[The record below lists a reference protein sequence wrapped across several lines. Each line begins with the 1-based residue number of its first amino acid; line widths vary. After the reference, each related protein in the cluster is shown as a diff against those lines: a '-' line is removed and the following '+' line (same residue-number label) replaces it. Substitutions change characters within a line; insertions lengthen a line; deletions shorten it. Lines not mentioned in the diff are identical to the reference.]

1 MINKEEIK
9 QLPNFLVV
17 GVMKGGTSAAAVNL
31 PVHPDIWMVSAHS
44 KMEVTTTYRYD
55 LDNTAGGLGG
65 FHKEMDFWNYK
76 DNFNKGLD
84 FYSSFFN
91 TKAKAIGESSPNYFH
106 LEEKHHTGCLPR
118 MMKNIPDVKIII
130 LLRDP
135 ITRAF
140 SHWNMIQQ
148 TKPVW
153 AKDKLGKT
161 FNECTEGKP
170 KYNSL
175 LNRSKYFT
183 NLIKFK
189 GVFKNVHVALQE
201 SIMLDPVT
209 EYDKM
214 FKFLGVRPLGEA
226 INYNLEVHSYNYDT
240 EIDSKSLNWLKKFF
254 KNDVDNVKTLLP
266 ELDYSLWNEY

>member
-1 MINKEEIK
+1 
-9 QLPNFLVV
+9 
-17 GVMKGGTSAAAVNL
+17 
-31 PVHPDIWMVSAHS
+31 
-44 KMEVTTTYRYD
+44 
-55 LDNTAGGLGG
+55 
-65 FHKEMDFWNYK
+65 
-76 DNFNKGLD
+76 
-84 FYSSFFN
+84 
-91 TKAKAIGESSPNYFH
+91 
-106 LEEKHHTGCLPR
+106 
-118 MMKNIPDVKIII
+118 MKNIPDVKIII

-148 TKPVW
+148 TNPAW
-153 AKDKLGKT
+153 AKDKYGLT
-161 FNECTEGKP
+161 FNECTEGMP
-170 KYNSL
+170 KYNRL

-214 FKFLGVRPLGEA
+214 FKFLGVRPLGDVY
-226 INYNLEVHSYNYDT
+226 YNLEAHSYNYDT
-240 EIDSKSLNWLKKFF
+240 EIDSKSLKWLKKFF